1 MEITP
6 DQIIYWQSG
15 PLVINATLVFSW
27 LVTALLA
34 ITSWGVTRR
43 LPDDLLPSGIQNP
56 LEALVETLRR
66 QIREAA
72 QQQADRY
79 LPFIGTLFL
88 YIVTSNVLSVVPG
101 FQPPTASLSTT
112 AALAACVFVAVPIYG
127 IAERGVVGY
136 LGHYV
141 RPTPLM
147 LPFHII
153 GELSRT
159 IALAVRL
166 FGNIASGTLIVA
178 ILLSVAPLFFPVL
191 MKLLG
196 LLIGVIQAYVF
207 AILALIYI
215 ASGARAHQQ
224 RERDIDEPMDES
236 PNEPKE

>member
-6 DQIIYWQSG
+6 DQIVYWQSG
-15 PLVINATLVFSW
+15 PVVINATLVFSW
-27 LVTALLA
+27 LVMALLA
-34 ITSWGVTRR
+34 ACGWAVTRR
-43 LPDDLLPSGIQNP
+43 LSSAPSPGRLQNL
-56 LEALVETLRR
+56 LEALVETIRG

-72 QQQADRY
+72 HENADRY

-88 YIVTSNVLSVVPG
+88 FIVTSNVLTIVPG
-101 FQPPTASLSTT
+101 FQPPTGSLSTT
-112 AALAACVFVAVPIYG
+112 AALAACVFVAVPVFG
-127 IAERGVVGY
+127 IAESGVRGY
-136 LGHYV
+136 LRHYLQ
-141 RPTPLM
+141 PTPLM
-147 LPFHII
+147 LPFHIV

-178 ILLSVAPLFFPVL
+178 ILVSVVPFFFPVL

-215 ASGARAHQQ
+215 ASGAQARNERRAA
-224 RERDIDEPMDES
+224 EPAAAV
-236 PNEPKE
+236 PKE